1 MHGRVNFFHSE
12 KTLPFFDFD
21 HREEMKFTY
30 ALSNEYFFGHKLW
43 LAADFAVVTGPVIGR
58 RSAPSGFF
66 ILHKPNNSA
75 WAFHSSKDNF
85 KM

>member
-21 HREEMKFTY
+21 HREEMKITY

-66 ILHKPNNSA
+66 YLA
-75 WAFHSSKDNF
+75 
-85 KM
+85 